1 MIVEN
6 IVAALVAED
15 FYIATKKEIP
25 YGLQIKLGCGAVV
38 NVYSSGKVMV
48 QGKLIPACAEESM
61 PLLVKALPPL
71 TMWML
76 PLAKTEPYATL
87 IRDKQL
93 LLRTAS

>member
-15 FYIATKKEIP
+15 FYIVTKKEIP

-48 QGKLIPACAEESM
+48 QGTLIPACAEESM

-71 TMWML
+71 TMGST
-76 PLAKTEPYATL
+76 PIAYG
-87 IRDKQL
+87 
-93 LLRTAS
+93 